1 MEFETRVM
9 TFRAFV
15 ASRLSAPP
23 GWPPATLLVDED
35 GRLLER
41 HEIEWLLDSIGL
53 SHLLPAPFSSHE
65 I

>member
-9 TFRAFV
+9 TLRAWLV
-15 ASRLSAPP
+15 TRMYPSL

-35 GRLLER
+35 GQLLER
-41 HEIEWLLDSIGL
+41 DEIEWLVESLGL
-53 SHLLPAPFSSHE
+53 SYVLPAPFSSHD